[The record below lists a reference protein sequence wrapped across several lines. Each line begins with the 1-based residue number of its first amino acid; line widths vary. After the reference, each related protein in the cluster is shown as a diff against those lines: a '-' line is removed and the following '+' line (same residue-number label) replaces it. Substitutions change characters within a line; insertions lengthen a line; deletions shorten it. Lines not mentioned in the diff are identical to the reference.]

1 MHRPKK
7 YNVRIMSKEEI
18 DLRLSHCLNAVS
30 YVYEEDAEHITKQ
43 YRTDQTYIE
52 MKSFFIFCAIDIY
65 EIPTLYIRDYL
76 KLHYSTI
83 IKYANEI
90 RDSYD
95 SRLKRMIRE
104 IYKLL
109 ENHPQI
115 KLIRWKSLNRRSK
128 KELENIYL

>member
-1 MHRPKK
+1 MQRPKK

-18 DLRLSHCLNAVS
+18 DLRLNHCLNAVS

-65 EIPTLYIRDYL
+65 EIPTPHIRDYL

-95 SRLKRMIRE
+95 TRLKRMIRE